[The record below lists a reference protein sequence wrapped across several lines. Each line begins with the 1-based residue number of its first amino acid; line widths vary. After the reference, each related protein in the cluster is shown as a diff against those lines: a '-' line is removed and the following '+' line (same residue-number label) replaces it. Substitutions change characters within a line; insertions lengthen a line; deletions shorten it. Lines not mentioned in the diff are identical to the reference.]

1 MYWMYQSLNTAE
13 SMGLKLSGI
22 KPSGICLNLRGI
34 PRENFGLLLKEREW
48 RFNTPTAKAQLN
60 QWLKGFL

>member
-1 MYWMYQSLNTAE
+1 MTVRRDIMYWMYQSLSTAE
-13 SMGLKLSGI
+13 LTILINGM
-22 KPSGICLNLRGI
+22 
-34 PRENFGLLLKEREW
+34 ENFGLLLKEREW

>member
-22 KPSGICLNLRGI
+22 KPSGICVNLRGI
-34 PRENFGLLLKEREW
+34 PRKSFWLFLKECEW

-60 QWLKGFL
+60 QWLKGCL

>member
-13 SMGLKLSGI
+13 ST
-22 KPSGICLNLRGI
+22 I
-34 PRENFGLLLKEREW
+34 PINGMVDFGLLLKEREW

-60 QWLKGFL
+60 QWVLRLLT